1 MQPTHPL
8 KFVLALAFAATPLFS
23 LHAGTGD
30 DGISAPDKATPSLE
44 TSSESIYDKIWDVP
58 KLYRDDNN
66 PVVEEIDA
74 IGRFQLDNFNVD
86 SDRGHNNFWEIRR
99 FRLGADAFF
108 AERHLEVK
116 AEVDTALHTYD
127 TPSTFYNRMTNLW
140 AKVYVND
147 AFNVRFGK
155 FEPHFGYDREFTDAL
170 QKFFERSFFDDQVI
184 GSNDYISGVEV
195 SGKFGHF
202 SYMGS
207 IYSTNVDKEFG
218 QFDGGQAYEAEIN
231 YDFSK
236 ALNAGKAL
244 WTLDYLHAD
253 GKNEHTNVFT
263 NYRDAAATY
272 FDLEKGRFCMVAQV
286 AYGHQVDDKGDVGEL
301 LLMPSF
307 KVTEKLELITR
318 YTLGIASEDN
328 GISTLNRQQHTIGTF
343 TGDNYNSLYLGADYY
358 LYGQKLK
365 LMFGEEYASLRGG
378 TGTAANYNGWTTW
391 VGFRLFF

>member
-1 MQPTHPL
+1 MLPIL
-8 KFVLALAFAATPLFS
+8 GAASPS
-23 LHAGTGD
+23 LHAGDTVTVSSSD
-30 DGISAPDKATPSLE
+30 KVIQSSTTTSA
-44 TSSESIYDKIWDVP
+44 ESIYDKIWGIPQVY
-58 KLYRDDNN
+58 KNDNN
-66 PVVEEIDA
+66 PELEEFDF

-86 SDRGHNNFWEIRR
+86 SNHGNNNFWEIRR

-108 AERHLEVK
+108 AERHLELK
-116 AEVDTALHTYD
+116 AEVDTALHSYHTD
-127 TPSTFYNRMTNLW
+127 SIFYNRMTNLW

-155 FEPHFGYDREFTDAL
+155 MEPHFGYDREFSDTL

-184 GSNDYISGVEV
+184 GSNDYISGVEAT
-195 SGKFGHF
+195 GKFGHLG
-202 SYMGS
+202 YLAA

-236 ALNAGKAL
+236 ALNADKAL
-244 WTLDYLHAD
+244 WVLDYLHAD
-253 GKNEHTNVFT
+253 GKNVHTNVFT

-286 AYGHQVDDKGDVGEL
+286 AYGHQVDDRGDVGEL
-301 LLMPSF
+301 LLMPSY
-307 KVTEKLELITR
+307 KVTDKLEFLAR
-318 YTLGIASEDN
+318 YTLGVASESN
-328 GISTLNRQQHTIGTF
+328 GIQTLDRPQHSIGTF
-343 TGDNYNSLYLGADYY
+343 TGDNYNSIYVGADYY

-365 LMFGEEYASLRGG
+365 LMVGEEYASLRGG
-378 TGTAANYNGWTTW
+378 TGTSANYNGWTTW